1 MTLVSK
7 RLSNVLGF
15 LICAALLGYAY
26 YTQFSLE
33 FEPCPLCIFQ
43 RVALIAVAVVF
54 LVAALHNPGVMG
66 ARVYGVLVFVAAAVG
81 GAVSGRHVYLQNLP
95 PDQVPECGPGLDY
108 MLDVF
113 PLGEALSM
121 VFTGS
126 GECAEVSWQFLG
138 LTMPTWVLIWF
149 VLLGV
154 AGLVR
159 NFSSR

>member
-33 FEPCPLCIFQ
+33 LEPCPLCIFQ

-54 LVAALHNPGVMG
+54 LVAALHNPGVIG

-81 GAVSGRHVYLQNLP
+81 GVVSGRHVYLQNLP

-113 PLGEALSM
+113 PLGEALSI

-138 LTMPTWVLIWF
+138 LTMPTWGRIWF